1 MKKVAIIPFLFLF
14 AIICFIA
21 CNKDKSLSP
30 AGKPSADT
38 AMLSHNAGD
47 TLRNNK
53 DSITTVNH
61 NGSDTSINHGG
72 TDTVRYGNGSIV
84 GDTITTHTR
93 KDTVGNNN
101 GGNISDTIIIR
112 PVTDSAGSR
121 RLTSSST
128 SYAAPVIWNVIKIAN
143 DYASYD
149 SASKQVGSTYVL
161 ESYTV
166 KKKSTGSLAS
176 PTMEQS
182 NNTHTKSRYSAIA

>member
-1 MKKVAIIPFLFLF
+1 MKKVAIIPILFLF
-14 AIICFIA
+14 EIICFIA

-30 AGKPSADT
+30 AGKHSADT
-38 AMLSHNAGD
+38 AMLSHNADD
-47 TLRNNK
+47 TPRNNK

-93 KDTVGNNN
+93 TDTVGNNN

-121 RLTSSST
+121 RVTRGST
-128 SYAAPVIWNVIKIAN
+128 SFAAPVIWNVIKIAG
-143 DYASYD
+143 YYGGYD
-149 SASKQVGSTYVL
+149 SASKQVGAAYVFEAYNL
-161 ESYTV
+161 

-176 PTMEQS
+176 PTMQQLY
-182 NNTHTKSRYSAIA
+182 NTHIKSRYSAIA